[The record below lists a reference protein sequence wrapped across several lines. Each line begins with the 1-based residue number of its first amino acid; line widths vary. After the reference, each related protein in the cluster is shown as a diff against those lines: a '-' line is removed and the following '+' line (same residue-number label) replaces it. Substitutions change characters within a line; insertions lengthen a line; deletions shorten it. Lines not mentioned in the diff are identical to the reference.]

1 MPTTKKRAAKKRDIH
16 DLLKIHIESWGR
28 LLELIQ
34 LCVKQRD
41 AGDLKIARK
50 TFEQAEH
57 LPPTVQ
63 AARWFTRWWRAVGS
77 ETPEFDETYKGISL
91 AVRPFNS
98 RSSAQMNSLQKFTR

>member
-1 MPTTKKRAAKKRDIH
+1 MAKKRGKKDRDIH

-50 TFEQAEH
+50 TFEQAEQ
-57 LPPTVQ
+57 LRAEI
-63 AARWFTRWWRAVGS
+63 AALEVMA
-77 ETPEFDETYKGISL
+77 TPKQS
-91 AVRPFNS
+91 
-98 RSSAQMNSLQKFTR
+98 